1 MQPEYLTTNEAAAYL
16 RLSPVT
22 LAQWRSRD
30 RGPAFLK
37 LGAAVR
43 YRRADLDTWAERQ
56 RWRQVARTA
65 RATRRP
71 KPLTLRSVA

>member
-56 RWRQVARTA
+56 RVAAGCTHRACNSSPEATDTA
-65 RATRRP
+65 
-71 KPLTLRSVA
+71 